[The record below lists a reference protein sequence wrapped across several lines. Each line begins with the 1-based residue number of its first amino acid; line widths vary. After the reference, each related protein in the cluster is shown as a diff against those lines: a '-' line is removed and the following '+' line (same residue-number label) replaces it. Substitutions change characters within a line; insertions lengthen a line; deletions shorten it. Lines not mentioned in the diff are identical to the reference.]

1 VNYDQAV
8 HDRQTMIVQTMIVQN
23 MIVQN
28 MINELKAGRA

>member
-23 MIVQN
+23 MIVQK